1 MIKKSYNKNLHKL
14 NTFGMKV
21 RASLYIEYDSAEDLT
36 AIQWDKLP
44 QPVLNMGEGSNL
56 LFTKDFPGTVLHS
69 GIKGM
74 DVVEQMSSG
83 DDLFVRVGAGVI
95 MDDFCDWAARKEVW
109 GPENLSAIPG
119 TVGAAPVQ
127 NIGAY
132 GVEAADIIDSVECF
146 EIATGKIVSFS
157 AEECDFAYRDSFF
170 KHNRGRF
177 IVTHVTFHLHGD
189 FRPVLEYGKLKEEVE
204 RNAEIYKADADP
216 YKPIYQTRFVP
227 PMPICPM
234 LVRETVKII
243 RENKLP
249 SPSKKG
255 SAGSFFKNPVV
266 DATVFHAVEDTAAA
280 LKGETVTVPHYD
292 LPDGSVKIPA
302 AWLIEFCGF
311 KGRTCGGA
319 AVWEKQPLVIVNDTG
334 RATPRDILALER
346 TIIEKIKD
354 TFGIELSPEV
364 DHI

>member
-1 MIKKSYNKNLHKL
+1 MIRKSRDKNLRKL
-14 NTFGMKV
+14 NTFGMV
-21 RASLYIEYDSAEDLT
+21 VSAACYVEYDSVEDL
-36 AIQWDKLP
+36 ASIHLNELP
-44 QPVLNMGEGSNL
+44 QPILNIGEGSNL
-56 LFTKDFPGTVLHS
+56 LFTGNFPGTVLRS
-69 GIKGM
+69 KIKGI
-74 DVVEQMSSG
+74 DVLEDLSHG

-95 MDDFCDWAARKEVW
+95 MDEFCEWAARKEVW

-146 EIATGKIVSFS
+146 EPATGNIVAFT
-157 AEECDFAYRDSFF
+157 AAQCEFAYRDSFF
-170 KHNRGRF
+170 KHNRGRY
-177 IVTHVTFHLHGD
+177 IVTHVTFHLHAD

-204 RNAEIYKADADP
+204 RNTELYKSDADP
-216 YKPIYQTRFVP
+216 YKPIYQTRFSP
-227 PMPICPM
+227 AMPISPL

-266 DATVFHAVEDTAAA
+266 DEAVFHAVEDTAAK
-280 LKGETVTVPHYD
+280 LRGEKVTVPHYD

-311 KGRTCGGA
+311 KGMKCGGA

-334 RATPRDILALER
+334 KATPDDILGLER
-346 TIIEKIKD
+346 NIIDEIRD